1 MSFEDDVQ
9 EVKDDVVSDARAAR
23 KEAQEFV
30 EDLRALVSDLAAA
43 ITGRS
48 GLDAEGKAQALADA
62 HAKAQAVTAKSEEA
76 TAAVQ
81 RALAAV

>member
-23 KEAQEFV
+23 KEAQELV
-30 EDLRALVSDLAAA
+30 NDVRRALDDLAAA

-62 HAKAQAVTAKSEEA
+62 HAKAQVVTQKSEEA